1 MTDQFFLMGLTQGAD
16 VTAGTV
22 SSGSALG
29 DFNGYNLTF
38 EAMEVSPA
46 NFLDVSTEAALKILF
61 EDGAGVDA
69 QIVTS

>member
-16 VTAGTV
+16 VTSGTV

-46 NFLDVSTEAALKILF
+46 NFLNVTDEAGLKTLF
-61 EDGAGVDA
+61 EDGAGLDA
-69 QIVTS
+69 NIITS

>member
-46 NFLDVSTEAALKILF
+46 NFLDVSTEAQLKILF